1 MKQRNPNAKCGNC
14 PYWKKIMHGIGQCR
28 PKAASELCDWQ
39 ETEEINWCG
48 QHPDFWE
55 TVEVTE
61 TIPTVWPDTGSLYK
75 LTSVHKKLN
84 AGEMD
89 LLMSDLNTLKSAIL
103 AFIEKHDEPKVTI
116 NHTAFTS
123 TIKSHKYPEG
133 TE

>member
-1 MKQRNPNAKCGNC
+1 MKRNPAANCGNC
-14 PYWKKIMHGIGQCR
+14 PYGEIVT
-28 PKAASELCDWQ
+28 PEAVLCKVFPDYTWRA
-39 ETEEINWCG
+39 TEHVCG

>member
-1 MKQRNPNAKCGNC
+1 MKRNPAANCGNC
-14 PYWKKIMHGIGQCR
+14 PYYKSESEECHIVSPRIGDDSFWW
-28 PKAASELCDWQ
+28 PKCNTSD
-39 ETEEINWCG
+39 WCG
-48 QHPDFWE
+48 QHPDFRE

-75 LTSVHKKLN
+75 LTSVNKKLN